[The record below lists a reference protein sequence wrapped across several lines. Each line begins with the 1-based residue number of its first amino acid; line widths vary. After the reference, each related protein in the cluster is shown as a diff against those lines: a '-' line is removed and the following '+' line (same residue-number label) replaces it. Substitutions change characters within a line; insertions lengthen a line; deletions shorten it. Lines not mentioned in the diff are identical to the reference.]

1 MNSSEAFE
9 IAQAVLVSLGGGALL
24 VLALSSWL
32 GKVWANRMMEKERA
46 KYESDLE
53 KIKAN
58 LSEKLEKNNL
68 NYRQKIDLYKEIS
81 TPIIQLVVSIEHQGN
96 FTQEQMKAFEI
107 KRLEITAQLAMFAP
121 QSVFNK
127 YNGFI
132 DYIYNCFEG
141 KDTYTFN
148 KFRVLALEFLSE
160 IRNDIGIYSD
170 SVSYSGDR

>member
-9 IAQAVLVSLGGGALL
+9 IAQAVLVSLGGGAVIVLL
-24 VLALSSWL
+24 LSSWL
-32 GKVWANRMMEKERA
+32 GKIWANRMMAKERS

-53 KIKAN
+53 TIKSN
-58 LSEKLEKNNL
+58 LSEKLEQNNL

-81 TPIIQLVVSIEHQGN
+81 APILHLVVSIEHQEN
-96 FTQEQMKAFEI
+96 VSQEQMKAFEI

-121 QSVFNK
+121 QTVFNK
-127 YNGFI
+127 YNDFI

-148 KFRVLALEFLSE
+148 QFRVMALEFLSE
-160 IRNDIGIYSD
+160 IRKDIGIYSD
-170 SVSYSGDR
+170 SVSYYGKR